1 MAKRDREA
9 VNQGLS
15 DIFGSGAAPDLISSV
30 VSSDRRRTG
39 RTLTPE
45 PAPSTPTPPVLDR
58 VKDDVMTSHT
68 VIKRYDNMTD
78 KQSDNKTN
86 VQYDNQ
92 TSNKTI
98 GQTDKQS
105 EDPPEPPDR
114 ATKKRAARKPDSQGL
129 LEKRL
134 HDGSKMA
141 KSPTI
146 TVTLRIPQELNTWLD
161 EYMHRAWPDRVR
173 KQELVIEALQ
183 MLYARRGRPGEEV
196 VETELLPKT
205 DND

>member
-9 VNQGLS
+9 VNRGLS
-15 DIFGSGAAPDLISSV
+15 DIFGSAAAPDLISSV
-30 VSSDRRRTG
+30 VHSDRRRTG
-39 RTLTPE
+39 RTPPPE
-45 PAPSTPTPPVLDR
+45 HPLPVSRPVVLQQAEDE
-58 VKDDVMTSHT
+58 VMTSHN
-68 VIKRYDNMTD
+68 VIKQYDNMTD

-98 GQTDKQS
+98 GQTDKHSQ
-105 EDPPEPPDR
+105 DAPEPPDR
-114 ATKKRAARKPDSQGL
+114 ATKKRAARKPDSQSL

-134 HDGSKMA
+134 HDATKMA

-161 EYMHRAWPDRVR
+161 EYVHLAWPDKLR
-173 KQELVIEALQ
+173 KQELVVEALKI
-183 MLYARRGRPGEEV
+183 LYARRGRPGEEV

>member
-9 VNQGLS
+9 VNRGLS
-15 DIFGSGAAPDLISSV
+15 DIFGSAAAPDLISSV
-30 VSSDRRRTG
+30 VHSDRRRTG
-39 RTLTPE
+39 RTLPSE
-45 PAPSTPTPPVLDR
+45 PSPSASRPVVLER
-58 VKDDVMTSHT
+58 VEDEVMTSHN
-68 VIKRYDNMTD
+68 VIKQYDNMTD

-86 VQYDNQ
+86 VQYDNR

-98 GQTDKQS
+98 GQTDKHS
-105 EDPPEPPDR
+105 DDGPEPPER
-114 ATKKRAARKPDSQGL
+114 GVRKRAARRPDSQGV
-129 LEKRL
+129 LEKRV
-134 HDGSKMA
+134 HDASKMA

-161 EYMHRAWPDRVR
+161 EYVHRAWPDKVR
-173 KQELVIEALQ
+173 KQELVIEALK